1 MSPFAVG
8 AGVKLHYASSG
19 NQAPLCLIHGIGGHS
34 LTGDQQ
40 AALAARTRLISF
52 ERRGYGQSEAPDPY
66 QATTVAEQSADVA
79 ALLGELDAAPALL
92 GELDAAPAL
101 LVGFGFGALIALD
114 LCLRRSELVAGAVL
128 SDPPLYAFDQQGSRE
143 LADQRQAIEQALLA
157 GDRSAAITALV
168 GPSGGGAQT
177 GDAGCFADYAG
188 LATLPLTRRQLR
200 ECGVPIRIVVT
211 AAASPVLARVAAELD
226 ELLADSALQPDRDVV
241 GAAEALLS

>member
-1 MSPFAVG
+1 MSPFAAG
-8 AGVKLHYASSG
+8 AGVRLHYVSSG

-34 LTGDQQ
+34 LTSDQQ

-66 QATTVAEQSADVA
+66 VATTVAEQSADVA
-79 ALLGELDAAPALL
+79 ALL

-143 LADQRQAIEQALLA
+143 LAEQRQAIEQALLA

-168 GPSGGGAQT
+168 GPSLDDELPADAEADNGA
-177 GDAGCFADYAG
+177 CFADYAG
-188 LATLPLTRRQLR
+188 LASLPLTRRQLR
-200 ECGVPIRIVVT
+200 ECDTPIRIVVT

-226 ELLADSALQPDRDVV
+226 GLLADSALQPDRDVV
-241 GAAEALLS
+241 GAAESLLS

>member
-1 MSPFAVG
+1 MSPFADG
-8 AGVKLHYASSG
+8 AGVKLHYVSSG
-19 NQAPLCLIHGIGGHS
+19 DQAPLCLIHGIGGHS

-66 QATTVAEQSADVA
+66 VATTVAEQSADVA
-79 ALLGELDAAPALL
+79 ALL

-128 SDPPLYAFDQQGSRE
+128 SDPPLYAFDQEGSRE

-177 GDAGCFADYAG
+177 DDAGCFADYAG

-211 AAASPVLARVAAELD
+211 ATASPVLARVAAELD
-226 ELLADSALQPDRDVV
+226 GLLADSALQPDRDVV
-241 GAAEALLS
+241 GAAESLLS

>member
-1 MSPFAVG
+1 MSPFADG
-8 AGVKLHYASSG
+8 AGVRLHYVSSG
-19 NQAPLCLIHGIGGHS
+19 DQAPLCLIHGIGGHS

-66 QATTVAEQSADVA
+66 LATTVAEQSADVA
-79 ALLGELDAAPALL
+79 ALL

-114 LCLRRSELVAGAVL
+114 LCLRRSELVSGAVL

-157 GDRSAAITALV
+157 GDRSAALTALV

-188 LATLPLTRRQLR
+188 LASLPLTRRQLR
-200 ECGVPIRIVVT
+200 ECDTPIRIVVT
-211 AAASPVLARVAAELD
+211 ATASPVLARVAAELD
-226 ELLADSALQPDRDVV
+226 GLLADSALQPDRDVV
-241 GAAEALLS
+241 GAAESLLS

>member
-8 AGVKLHYASSG
+8 AGVKLHYLSSG

-79 ALLGELDAAPALL
+79 ALL

-168 GPSGGGAQT
+168 GPSGGGAQS

-211 AAASPVLARVAAELD
+211 ATASPVLARVAAELD
-226 ELLADSALQPDRDVV
+226 GLLADSALQPDRDVV

>member
-1 MSPFAVG
+1 M
-8 AGVKLHYASSG
+8 
-19 NQAPLCLIHGIGGHS
+19 
-34 LTGDQQ
+34 TGDQQ

-66 QATTVAEQSADVA
+66 VATTVAEQSADVA
-79 ALLGELDAAPALL
+79 ALL

-188 LATLPLTRRQLR
+188 LASLPLTRRQLR
-200 ECGVPIRIVVT
+200 ECDTPIRIVVT
-211 AAASPVLARVAAELD
+211 ATASPVLARVAAELD
-226 ELLADSALQPDRDVV
+226 GLLADSALQPDRDVV

>member
-1 MSPFAVG
+1 M
-8 AGVKLHYASSG
+8 
-19 NQAPLCLIHGIGGHS
+19 
-34 LTGDQQ
+34 TGDQQ

-66 QATTVAEQSADVA
+66 VATTVAEQSADVA

-92 GELDAAPAL
+92 
-101 LVGFGFGALIALD
+101 VGVGFGALIALD

-128 SDPPLYAFDQQGSRE
+128 SDPPLYAFDQEGSRE
-143 LADQRQAIEQALLA
+143 LAEQRQAIEQALLA

-200 ECGVPIRIVVT
+200 ECDTPIRIVVT
-211 AAASPVLARVAAELD
+211 ATASPVLARVAAELD
-226 ELLADSALQPDRDVV
+226 GLLADSALQPDRDVV
-241 GAAEALLS
+241 GAAESLLS

>member
-1 MSPFAVG
+1 MSPFAAG
-8 AGVKLHYASSG
+8 AGVRLHYISSG
-19 NQAPLCLIHGIGGHS
+19 DQAPLCLIHGIGGHS

-66 QATTVAEQSADVA
+66 VATTVAEQSADVA
-79 ALLGELDAAPALL
+79 ALL

-128 SDPPLYAFDQQGSRE
+128 SDPPLYAFDQEGSRE
-143 LADQRQAIEQALLA
+143 LAESRQAIEQALLA

-168 GPSGGGAQT
+168 GPSGGDAQTGGGAQT

-200 ECGVPIRIVVT
+200 ECDTPIRIVVT
-211 AAASPVLARVAAELD
+211 ATASPVLARVAAELD
-226 ELLADSALQPDRDVV
+226 GLLADSALQPDRDVV